1 MDAEM
6 IISLISATQSTD
18 TIGQVV
24 DAGTPTNVF
33 ARISSIDR
41 TEWYNAGKNKMNP
54 QMRATVKSFEY
65 SGEREVEIDGIKYG
79 VYRTYD
85 VPGTD
90 DTELYLE
97 EKGGVT
103 YVEESK
109 G

>member
-18 TIGQVV
+18 TIGQIVN
-24 DAGTPTNVF
+24 AGTPTNVF

-79 VYRTYD
+79 VYRTYN

-103 YVEESK
+103 YVEESE

>member
-6 IISLISATQSTD
+6 IISLISATQRTD
-18 TIGQVV
+18 TIGQIVN
-24 DAGTPTNVF
+24 AGTPTNVF